1 MKSTPRHKRNP
12 HYRLDFIYEDTFNR
26 LWSIR
31 MTRWRVVLAS
41 AAALAAISALIFV
54 IMAYTPLRHYL
65 PGALRGDLRSG
76 YIETT
81 LKLDSLEADIQT
93 QRLWLDNLSVIL
105 RDSIAEAEVEG
116 DVGAQ
121 ATDSLLMAS
130 EAERD
135 FLRRY
140 EEQERFSLSV
150 LSPLAAEGMVFAS
163 PVENSARMRLLPS
176 GALSVDAARIVPL
189 NSIYRGSVVGVYVSE
204 NGRSTVV
211 IQHPNDFIS
220 IYEGVGDTYVRHGDR
235 VATGQRIAQTHSR
248 EPMTFELWHG
258 GTLLDPREYIPF

>member
-1 MKSTPRHKRNP
+1 
-12 HYRLDFIYEDTFNR
+12 
-26 LWSIR
+26 
-31 MTRWRVVLAS
+31 MTRWRVVLV
-41 AAALAAISALIFV
+41 AAAAFAAIGALIFV
-54 IMAYTPLRHYL
+54 ILAYTPLRHYM

-81 LKLDSLEADIQT
+81 MKLDSLEENLRI
-93 QRLWLDNLSVIL
+93 QRLWLDNLSAIL
-105 RDSIAEAEVEG
+105 SDSIAEAEVEG
-116 DVGAQ
+116 DIGANV
-121 ATDSLLMAS
+121 TDSLLMAS

-150 LSPLAAEGMVFAS
+150 LAPIAAEGMVFAS
-163 PVENSARMRLLPS
+163 PVDNSARMRLLPS
-176 GALSVDAARIVPL
+176 GALMVDAGRSVPL
-189 NSIYRGSVVGVYVSE
+189 SSIYRGSVTGVYVSE
-204 NGRSTVV
+204 NGRSIVV

-220 IYEGVGDTYVRHGDR
+220 IYEGVGDTYVQRGDR
-235 VATGQRIAQTHSR
+235 VAAGQRIAQTHPR